1 MNRTPLIASAL
12 FALTAV
18 SAAVALAQPEAE
30 PTPADRRTQVTVDRM
45 MSNDKDGD
53 GKLSK
58 EELPAR
64 MVATMFEEADTDK
77 DGFLTREEVEA
88 HVLKRRPGNRT
99 NAPEGERPGGPGQ
112 QPAPAGDDAGGF
124 DGLMKQAGQAMRG
137 LRRSEFTADTRES
150 DLAAVQ
156 QVQEAMVRAKD
167 LSAAE
172 KMAPQAKEKYGDDM
186 ATYTKDMRMSF
197 LVMLRATMDLE
208 QAILE
213 GDSAAALTALQ
224 AVLDAQ
230 KASHDAFQAED

>member
-18 SAAVALAQPEAE
+18 TAAVAFAQPEE
-30 PTPADRRTQVTVDRM
+30 GTPVDRRTQVTVDRM
-45 MSNDKDGD
+45 MTNDKDGD
-53 GKLSK
+53 GKLAK
-58 EELPAR
+58 DELPAR
-64 MVATMFEEADTDK
+64 MAATMFDDADTDK

-99 NAPEGERPGGPGQ
+99 NAPDEGDRPAAPGQ
-112 QPAPAGDDAGGF
+112 QPGPGGDDAGGF

-172 KMAPQAKEKYGDDM
+172 KMAPQAVEKYGDDV
-186 ATYTKDMRMSF
+186 ATYTKEIRMSF

-213 GDSAAALTALQ
+213 GDSAASLTALQ